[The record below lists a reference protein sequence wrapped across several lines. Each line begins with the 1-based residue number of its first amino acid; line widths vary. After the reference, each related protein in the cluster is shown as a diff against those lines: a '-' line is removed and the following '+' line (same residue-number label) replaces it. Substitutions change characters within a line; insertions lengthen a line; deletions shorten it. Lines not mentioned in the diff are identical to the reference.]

1 MITLYDVRSTT
12 SPNDPRCGY
21 SPFSWRVRFA
31 LRIKGLSYKH
41 HWLEYP
47 DIEGIAKSIG
57 ADPTSKKP
65 DGSPRY
71 TVPFIYDST
80 TNKVIS
86 NSFDIVEYLDSTYP
100 DTTKMIPEE
109 TRLLQSVFADSEHTL
124 VGQFMYPVIGK
135 TMTKRTP
142 SPITPRNLEA
152 VKARG
157 PLPEL
162 TDEQE
167 KEAWEKFKNGL
178 GGFAKLMNDE
188 GPFVMGKKVSM
199 ADAVLFGRFA
209 CTRWLW
215 NETTDEWKDMMSWH
229 GGRWNKLI
237 EAFESLP
244 EVEEYGDA
252 EGTLKI

>member
-1 MITLYDVRSTT
+1 MITLYDVRTRNP
-12 SPNDPRCGY
+12 PNDPRCGN
-21 SPFSWRVRFA
+21 SPFSWRIRFT
-31 LRIKGLSYKH
+31 LRIKGLPYKH

-47 DIEGIAKSIG
+47 DLEGVAKSIG
-57 ADPTSKKP
+57 ADPTGKKP

-100 DTTKMIPEE
+100 DTTKLIPEE
-109 TRLLQSVFADSEHTL
+109 TRLLQSVFADSVIT
-124 VGQFMYPVIGK
+124 VQQYIYPVATK
-135 TMTKRTP
+135 TMVKRTP
-142 SPITPRNLEA
+142 SPVTPRNLE
-152 VKARG
+152 VIKARG
-157 PLPEL
+157 PPPEL

-199 ADAVLFGRFA
+199 ADAALFGTFA
-209 CTRWLW
+209 AIRWLW
-215 NETTDEWKDMMSWH
+215 DETTNEWKDIMSWH
-229 GGRWNKLI
+229 GGRWSRFI
-237 EAFESLP
+237 ETFESLP
-244 EVEEYGDA
+244 EVEKYSEA
-252 EGTLKI
+252 EGNLKI

>member
-1 MITLYDVRSTT
+1 
-12 SPNDPRCGY
+12 
-21 SPFSWRVRFA
+21 
-31 LRIKGLSYKH
+31 
-41 HWLEYP
+41 
-47 DIEGIAKSIG
+47 
-57 ADPTSKKP
+57 
-65 DGSPRY
+65 
-71 TVPFIYDST
+71 
-80 TNKVIS
+80 
-86 NSFDIVEYLDSTYP
+86 
-100 DTTKMIPEE
+100 MIPEE

-142 SPITPRNLEA
+142 RPITPRNLEA